1 MTTDLSSS
9 RHDRS
14 AGEEDWE
21 WVEWTCAA
29 STQVSGGGEWCAGS
43 VVLPDVS
50 KLRAS
55 DRQATCG
62 QSRGQRGQPCT
73 LAFVCRGGGARCHA
87 GQQGRWTT
95 VRARGMVGGLASV
108 NGSPKK
114 VRRIGS
120 IGAPDAHLEV
130 TSMSGRW
137 VPATRKALAFNAGIF
152 PYCTAFCANLFII
165 GAGIVKS
172 YMPRNALSAR
182 RMLCAQQTEQ
192 QRHAG

>member
-1 MTTDLSSS
+1 MCT
-9 RHDRS
+9 RRV
-14 AGEEDWE
+14 EEDARRLQTANE
-21 WVEWTCAA
+21 RKQT
-29 STQVSGGGEWCAGS
+29 STRS
-43 VVLPDVS
+43 V
-50 KLRAS
+50 
-55 DRQATCG
+55 
-62 QSRGQRGQPCT
+62 RGRRVQPRM

-95 VRARGMVGGLASV
+95 VRARGMVGGLASEK
-108 NGSPKK
+108 GSPKK
-114 VRRIGS
+114 VRRFGS

-137 VPATRKALAFNAGIF
+137 VPATRKALAFNAGF
-152 PYCTAFCANLFII
+152 LHYSTAFCANLFII

-172 YMPRNALSAR
+172 YMPPHALSLR

>member
-1 MTTDLSSS
+1 MCT
-9 RHDRS
+9 RRV
-14 AGEEDWE
+14 EEDARRLQ
-21 WVEWTCAA
+21 TA
-29 STQVSGGGEWCAGS
+29 SERKQTSTRS
-43 VVLPDVS
+43 V
-50 KLRAS
+50 
-55 DRQATCG
+55 
-62 QSRGQRGQPCT
+62 RGRRVQPRM

-137 VPATRKALAFNAGIF
+137 VPATRFALAFNAGF
-152 PYCTAFCANLFII
+152 LHYSTAFCANLFII

-172 YMPRNALSAR
+172 YMPPHALSLR